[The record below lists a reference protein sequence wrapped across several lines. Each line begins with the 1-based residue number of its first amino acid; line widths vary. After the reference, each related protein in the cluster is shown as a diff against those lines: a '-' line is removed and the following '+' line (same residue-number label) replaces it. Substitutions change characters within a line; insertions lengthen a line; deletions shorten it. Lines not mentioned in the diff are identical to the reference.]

1 MRVLFL
7 SADEKKM
14 AIKHLL
20 TFSLPKAIPGCVTSM
35 ILWLRVLLM
44 VQSVNKLIFEELMWV
59 GRAGNCGGSTPTPS
73 CWQKANQ
80 VSALIRV
87 TGDTITLPPWH
98 SSAAL

>member
-44 VQSVNKLIFEELMWV
+44 VQSVNFEELMWV
-59 GRAGNCGGSTPTPS
+59 GIVGA
-73 CWQKANQ
+73 A
-80 VSALIRV
+80 
-87 TGDTITLPPWH
+87 PPPLLADRKLTR
-98 SSAAL
+98 SVL

>member
-1 MRVLFL
+1 MKETTHLPMRVLFL

-59 GRAGNCGGSTPTPS
+59 GIVGA
-73 CWQKANQ
+73 A
-80 VSALIRV
+80 
-87 TGDTITLPPWH
+87 PPPLLADRKLTR
-98 SSAAL
+98 SVL